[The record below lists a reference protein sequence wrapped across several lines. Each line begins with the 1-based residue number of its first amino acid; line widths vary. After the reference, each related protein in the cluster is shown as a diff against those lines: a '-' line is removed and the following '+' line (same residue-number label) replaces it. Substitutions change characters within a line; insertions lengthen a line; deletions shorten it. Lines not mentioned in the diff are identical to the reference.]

1 MQTTTHLPDGY
12 EAVETIDLQ
21 KDRKLAVIVNG
32 IGFAVIIILCVMP
45 TLFGKRGWYPKSL
58 VQSGILAL
66 GLILYLVLH
75 EFTHGIT
82 MKMRGGKQVKYG
94 FTGLYAYAGSD
105 VDYYDKKSYIMIAL
119 APVIVWGFVF
129 TVLLI
134 LVPSWFGVFYLW
146 QIGNISGACGDLFV
160 TFKTLRRPDTILV
173 KDTGVSMTYY
183 DKPQPVSL

>member
-1 MQTTTHLPDGY
+1 
-12 EAVETIDLQ
+12 
-21 KDRKLAVIVNG
+21 
-32 IGFAVIIILCVMP
+32 
-45 TLFGKRGWYPKSL
+45 
-58 VQSGILAL
+58 
-66 GLILYLVLH
+66 
-75 EFTHGIT
+75 
-82 MKMRGGKQVKYG
+82 MRGGKQIKYG

-119 APVIVWGFVF
+119 APVIVWDFVF

-160 TFKTLRRPDTILV
+160 TFKTLRRADTILV

-183 DKPQPVSL
+183 DKPQTGFPVRRNPLYPDTPP